1 MLDSSVE
8 IKDDSTTDGGLD
20 NETGGLSNENS
31 NKNEISDGCVQV
43 AVRVRPMLPKEA
55 GTTECIN
62 VLRSSTTNQGDSS
75 PIFNIL
81 QLGGSSGPKFT
92 FDQVFG
98 TETIQSQVYDDR
110 VAPLVA
116 NCLEGYNA
124 TVLA

>member
-1 MLDSSVE
+1 MSGSPL
-8 IKDDSTTDGGLD
+8 KTQGDSTTEGDSLNGGND
-20 NETGGLSNENS
+20 AINETNNT
-31 NKNEISDGCVQV
+31 KDPDGCVQV

-55 GTTECIN
+55 GNTECID
-62 VLRSSTTNQGDSS
+62 VLCSS
-75 PIFNIL
+75 PKRGNQVSTCNVL

-98 TETIQSQVYDDR
+98 AQTGQSKVYRDR
-110 VAPLVA
+110 VAPLVE

>member
-1 MLDSSVE
+1 MAEVSLERQNGVAPMESGSPKMGHD
-8 IKDDSTTDGGLD
+8 T
-20 NETGGLSNENS
+20 NNS
-31 NKNEISDGCVQV
+31 NHGCVQV
-43 AVRVRPMLPKEA
+43 AVRVRPMLPSEA
-55 GTTECIN
+55 GNTECIS
-62 VLRSSTTNQGDSS
+62 VLRDSS
-75 PIFNIL
+75 MDKTESSGVHNVL

-98 TETIQSQVYDDR
+98 AQRQQSQVYQDR

>member
-1 MLDSSVE
+1 MPGSPHKTQGDSATEGGSLAGGADAVN
-8 IKDDSTTDGGLD
+8 DSNIAQDP
-20 NETGGLSNENS
+20 
-31 NKNEISDGCVQV
+31 DGCVQV

-55 GTTECIN
+55 GTTECIDVLSTKHGDN
-62 VLRSSTTNQGDSS
+62 VIKCNL
-75 PIFNIL
+75 L

-98 TETIQSQVYDDR
+98 TATEQSQVYRDR
-110 VAPLVA
+110 VAPLVE

>member
-1 MLDSSVE
+1 MSGSPVDTQGDSVTEGSGGTDAIHE
-8 IKDDSTTDGGLD
+8 TTNDP
-20 NETGGLSNENS
+20 
-31 NKNEISDGCVQV
+31 DGCVQV

-55 GTTECIN
+55 GSTECVD
-62 VLRSSTTNQGDSS
+62 VLRSATQEDIN
-75 PIFNIL
+75 NVL

-98 TETIQSQVYDDR
+98 AETAQSQVYRDR
-110 VAPLVA
+110 VAPLVE